1 MQQCW
6 TRTVVMIHFYYLFL
20 RNDGQNNLKKWVSDP
35 PQYIISGE
43 IWAVEQSPD
52 HMTPPYTIQT
62 SVA

>member
-1 MQQCW
+1 MN
-6 TRTVVMIHFYYLFL
+6 HFYYLFL
-20 RNDGQNNLKKWVSDP
+20 RNDGQKNQKQRVSVP